1 MRVERGSDGLLGGH
15 VLCLAPV
22 EYPRDVAQL
31 HYGPAR
37 VPSRESPEEAI
48 ALLQERGYTA
58 CEIDF
63 EGKFWMEYPWA
74 EKFGQL
80 ARDAGIVLSVHAPI
94 TGDRKSTRLNSS
106 H

>member
-1 MRVERGSDGLLGGH
+1 MRVERGSDGNRVSGLSAKRTSGGGLGEPGGSPSSKQNRH
-15 VLCLAPV
+15 VQCLAP
-22 EYPRDVAQL
+22 ELYSRQVAKL

-63 EGKFWMEYPWA
+63 EGKFWMKNP
-74 EKFGQL
+74 
-80 ARDAGIVLSVHAPI
+80 
-94 TGDRKSTRLNSS
+94 
-106 H
+106 